1 LAPAAPSDMPPASRR
16 CAVQGAPQPDDEA
29 AEAVEALARERFEV
43 DHSRRIPAIG
53 SEKPAIEGS
62 ATDGTGTVDPVPK

>member
-1 LAPAAPSDMPPASRR
+1 
-16 CAVQGAPQPDDEA
+16 VQGAPQPDDEA

>member
-1 LAPAAPSDMPPASRR
+1 MPIEGQLDSTEKQIIEVRWLP
-16 CAVQGAPQPDDEA
+16 PDPND
-29 AEAVEALARERFEV
+29 R
-43 DHSRRIPAIG
+43 SRRIPAIG